1 MKKTDTLPSAIAQYL
16 KQLQAARQLSRHTI
30 NNYKMDL
37 KSFNEYCASLN
48 IIHWHSVGSRE
59 IRQHIARQH
68 RQGLS
73 GKSLQR
79 HLSSIRGFYNY
90 LVKTQ
95 GAPSNPATDIR
106 APKTERRLPKT
117 LDTDQVSQ
125 LLDLKGED
133 PLTIRD
139 KAMMELFY
147 SSGLRLS
154 ELVNADTHHYCDQE
168 GTIRVTGKG
177 NKERVLP
184 VGRHAREAIRL
195 WLQVRDHFLKAAPE
209 KFHNPALFI
218 GKSGQRLKQRSIQQR
233 LKKRGLQQGADA
245 NIHPHMLRHSFASH
259 LLESSGNLRA
269 VQELLGHADIST
281 TQIYTHLDFQHLA
294 QVYDETHPRARK
306 KPK

>member
-1 MKKTDTLPSAIAQYL
+1 MKKPDTLHSAIAQYL
-16 KQLQAARQLSRHTI
+16 QQLQTARQLSRHTV

-37 KSFNEYCASLN
+37 KNFSEYCASLN
-48 IIHWHSVGSRE
+48 IRYWHTVSSRE
-59 IRQHIARQH
+59 IRQHIAQQH
-68 RQGLS
+68 RRGLS

-79 HLSSIRGFYNY
+79 HLSSIRSFYNY
-90 LVKTQ
+90 LVKTH
-95 GAPSNPATDIR
+95 GAPCNPATDIS
-106 APKTERRLPKT
+106 APKTERKLPKT
-117 LDTDQVSQ
+117 LDADQVSQ

-133 PLTIRD
+133 PLTVRD

-154 ELVNADTHHYCDQE
+154 ELVNTDTHHYCPQE
-168 GTIRVTGKG
+168 GSIRVTGKG

-184 VGRHAREAIRL
+184 VGRHARDAIGQ
-195 WLQVRDHFLKAAPE
+195 WLRVRDCFVKSAPE
-209 KFHNPALFI
+209 NNHTSALFI

-233 LKKRGLQQGADA
+233 LKKRGLQQGTDA

>member
-1 MKKTDTLPSAIAQYL
+1 MKKPDTLPSAITQYL
-16 KQLQAARQLSRHTI
+16 HQLRTARQLSRNTV
-30 NNYKMDL
+30 NSYKVDL
-37 KSFNEYCASLN
+37 ESFSEYCASLN
-48 IIHWHSVGSRE
+48 IKHWNTIGSRE
-59 IRQHIARQH
+59 IRQHIAQQH

-90 LVKTQ
+90 LVKTH
-95 GAPSNPATDIR
+95 GVPCNPAVDIS

-117 LDTDQVSQ
+117 LDADQVSQ

-154 ELVNADTHHYCDQE
+154 ELVNADTHHYCHQE
-168 GTIRVTGKG
+168 GSIRVTGKG

-184 VGRHAREAIRL
+184 VGRHARDAIRQ
-195 WLQVRDHFLKAAPE
+195 WLRVRDSFVKTVSENNDAT
-209 KFHNPALFI
+209 ALFI
-218 GKSGQRLKQRSIQQR
+218 SKSGQRLKQRSIQQR